1 MKKWLIGIICGLF
14 ILTINGKNVSANNE
28 AFETVKNKVLMISSE
43 DEIKEVKEGY
53 LVVNTNFINYVY
65 ENNEVLKIE
74 EEYFCHTIDQEYLYL
89 ISKNNNSFMLSKVNK
104 KTKKRITSVIE
115 IDNPTSMIISD
126 NEILVVGS
134 DDKDAVIF
142 KYDMNLN
149 YLFKYQY
156 GGLGYESFNEV
167 YDTGEDLLLI
177 GIKDAHSLNSPFL
190 NVGSTGEQKVFV
202 VKISKQGIILDTC
215 YFNHQAVVEELD
227 ETIFKFNFL
236 MVKIKVDNQY
246 YIYFIDENLDISN
259 YQELEIKGQNQSIIS
274 NTNDL
279 LIIQETNTLNL
290 LKEDDIYDLEIPGIL
305 KKVEMIDNVLRIYYY
320 QDYYLWEMAVYQ
332 YQIIKQEEIVINKL
346 KAEFNEMMD
355 MNTLE
360 EIKVE
365 SFIHSL
371 DLKLNKIDPF
381 FSKQVHGTYSGFFEI
396 IINKQKSY
404 SLNIP
409 IIVEEYVNVYDGYTY
424 QTGYSLNFT
433 GYALLDNKSIVSG
446 YKVNEEGLHNL
457 VITDNLGNKS
467 KYTFRIVND
476 EYYQEVPDENYLKAD
491 YIVNKNQ
498 EVKIE
503 IKTNELVEDIYVN
516 GEKGTFEITEQGIDI
531 KLTSFDKPGLY
542 PITIDKIVYQ
552 DDIYELNK
560 TYLIRVLKE
569 APIVNIIEEKSENLK
584 ISLDV
589 KDEDKSLENLKF
601 VVYDNEGI
609 SEVYYL
615 DYNNINISLGN
626 IQKDKEYKIK
636 GFFIYDQG
644 LGTLKEEEFFDSS
657 FKINMDEYLI
667 IAADVDKETSD
678 ITVEFFTNNPQ
689 LNIVKL
695 KVGNTDLKEK
705 YQIINNY
712 TPLYISIGLSVLVG
726 GIAVCYYFYHKR
738 KMKR

>member
-1 MKKWLIGIICGLF
+1 MKKWLIGIICVLF

-227 ETIFKFNFL
+227 ETIFKFNSL

-569 APIVNIIEEKSENLK
+569 APIVNIKEEKSENLK

-644 LGTLKEEEFFDSS
+644 FGTLKEEEFFDSS

-726 GIAVCYYFYHKR
+726 GMAVCYYFYHKR